1 MIITF
6 RAPEKTLEVL
16 DSLIEAGYGKDRS
29 DVIRKALSQVARAI
43 GVMGE

>member
-16 DSLIEAGYGKDRS
+16 DSLIKAGYGRDRS
-29 DVIRKALSQVARAI
+29 DVIRKALNHAVRASQ
-43 GVMGE
+43 GVPA